1 MSARDVISNLRELAA
16 LTATADGAQRLAWGP
31 VWREARQWFNG
42 KLATLGITPEI
53 AAAGALMITEVEH
66 LIDRTGTRLAWREHG
81 VELARMHES
90 QAFLK
95 AIDAVA
101 YLKLHIEQGPVL
113 EAMNQPTGVMRSSPR
128 PKARSPSATSPTVT
142 PRRPPGWCAPSA
154 RSGPSPALSLPCRAC
169 ARSHSLSARWTRRCW
184 PRCWIGQGCGVV
196 HRGGS

>member
-1 MSARDVISNLRELAA
+1 MALTSARKHSLYSRGMSARDVISNLRELAA
-16 LTATADGAQRLAWGP
+16 LTATADGAQ
-31 VWREARQWFNG
+31 
-42 KLATLGITPEI
+42 
-53 AAAGALMITEVEH
+53 
-66 LIDRTGTRLAWREHG
+66 RLAWREHG

-101 YLKLHIEQGPVL
+101 YLELHIEQGPVL

-142 PRRPPGWCAPSA
+142 PRRPPEWCAPSA

-169 ARSHSLSARWTRRCW
+169 ARSHSISARWTRRCW
-184 PRCWIGQGCGVV
+184 RRCWIGQGCGVV
-196 HRGGS
+196 HRGGSRSDRRGAAAAVPAAG